1 MHVVHKM
8 CLIKKVEAKKQKSAT
23 FLRSFALQRFLQGI
37 LQVHRVPKN
46 NT

>member
-8 CLIKKVEAKKQKSAT
+8 CLVNNLEAKKQKSAT

-37 LQVHRVPKN
+37 LQVHRVPKY